1 MHVMHIM
8 LSILAFLWFVSF
20 IFFLL
25 RVWHVCRNRRTLRFG
40 GSEKLMAIANCKT
53 KMLYA
58 ARPSQFHIWR
68 RRWACGISI
77 HVTKIY
83 CKDGSYKSR
92 SKIYFVFFLLLAH
105 CLNVCH
111 YFIGAMI
118 ASTSIAGKFYQV
130 NFLIIFCLSF
140 SFLTVHGVP
149 ITYTIGKG

>member
-1 MHVMHIM
+1 MSDYLKCMNMYVMHIKQ
-8 LSILAFLWFVSF
+8 SILAFLWFVSF

-68 RRWACGISI
+68 RRWACGISMR
-77 HVTKIY
+77 VTKIY

-92 SKIYFVFFLLLAH
+92 SKIYFVFFYYWLI
-105 CLNVCH
+105 VWMSV
-111 YFIGAMI
+111 I
-118 ASTSIAGKFYQV
+118 TSSAPW
-130 NFLIIFCLSF
+130 L
-140 SFLTVHGVP
+140 HRHR
-149 ITYTIGKG
+149 